1 MDPDPAL
8 AVRTIV
14 LPLDGLASSE
24 RVFPFAARLA
34 SAFRARLVLLRALGN
49 VNPALSHD
57 ADALAL
63 ALASHKEAHRAARA
77 KLSENAAELRA
88 RHLEVQ
94 IVLEDGDAAVAI
106 HRTSDAVHAD
116 MIAMVSRPRGMVASV
131 LLGSVADR
139 VVQQVKVPI
148 LLVPYMAPHER
159 WAEGRGVDV
168 LVTLDGSKFAEAALR
183 PALGLAG
190 ALGGSLLLLRVANA
204 HERAAAETY
213 LTEVARD
220 PAGSGPSIDRQVA
233 VAPSASSAIL
243 ETVHARHI
251 GVLAM
256 ATHGRGGFLRA
267 VLGSVA
273 GETVALTDIPVLLV
287 RPQHSI
293 Q

>member
-34 SAFRARLVLLRALGN
+34 SAFRARLVLLRALGS

-57 ADALAL
+57 A
-63 ALASHKEAHRAARA
+63 
-77 KLSENAAELRA
+77 
-88 RHLEVQ
+88 
-94 IVLEDGDAAVAI
+94 
-106 HRTSDAVHAD
+106 
-116 MIAMVSRPRGMVASV
+116 
-131 LLGSVADR
+131 
-139 VVQQVKVPI
+139 
-148 LLVPYMAPHER
+148 
-159 WAEGRGVDV
+159 V
-168 LVTLDGSKFAEAALR
+168 LVALDGSKFAEAALR

-251 GVLAM
+251 GLLVM

-273 GETVALTDIPVLLV
+273 GETVALADVPVLLV